1 MTEFTAEDA
10 YYYYMLI
17 LTGYHKELETLVID
31 AVNTDDSLDPY
42 IMDLYNELDNKRELM
57 SLIHKK
63 FDIYLSGTYKQAMAK
78 IYDANYRLVAFFR
91 GLYLNKE
98 LSVEMIAEKLG
109 QIASAGGCYAFS
121 VVEECYSRV
130 EDGILPSYG
139 FVDAMRKFLET
150 GRFVFGGFKVDL
162 IEDKEDPNKALDEG
176 RKRKLSM
183 GTIHDRMLSE
193 FGDDIRLTSCW
204 GPVQMC
210 VFEIG
215 YKYLP
220 KDYSIVWECDRGII
234 TVIVKDAEGKRFWP
248 SIIYPEAHYY
258 HYEDVQ
264 KDVAQLLELLI
275 RAIKNDE
282 IVFK

>member
-1 MTEFTAEDA
+1 MKEFTAEDA

-17 LTGYHKELETLVID
+17 LTGYRKELETLVIE
-31 AVNTDDSLDPY
+31 AVNADDSLDPY
-42 IMDLYNELDNKRELM
+42 TMDLYMELDNERELK
-57 SLIHKK
+57 SLLRGK
-63 FDIYLSGTYKQAMAK
+63 FDVYLSKRNTAK
-78 IYDANYRLVAFFR
+78 LYGANCRLLSFFR
-91 GLYLNKE
+91 ERYVNKE
-98 LSVEMIAEKLG
+98 LSAEMIATKLG
-109 QIASAGGCYAFS
+109 EIASEGGCYAFS
-121 VVEECYSRV
+121 SVEECYSRV

-139 FVDAMRKFLET
+139 FVDAMRDFLET

-248 SIIYPEAHYY
+248 SMIYPEAHYY

-282 IVFK
+282 IVFM